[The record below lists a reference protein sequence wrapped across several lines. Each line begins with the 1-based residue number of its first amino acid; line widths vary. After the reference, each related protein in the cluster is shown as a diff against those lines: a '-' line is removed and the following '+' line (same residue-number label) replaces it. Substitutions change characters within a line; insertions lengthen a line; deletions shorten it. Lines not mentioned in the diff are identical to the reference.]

1 MTLPVS
7 GSLQRNVT
15 KALLRSEE
23 QPDKIFTFEYNPTEI
38 SLSHNAEGLADQMG
52 GEKTGDTRFIVS
64 SITTRGS
71 TRLIMS
77 PLTFT
82 GDRIQKIDL
91 LLDWVI
97 EHTQRQPDGALGA
110 GKRERLRFQWG
121 SKGIGFDYQ
130 VELMRFDCTYTRFA
144 RNGRPIRAEIR
155 NLTLHVLDH
164 ADGPAHPGGTSPAL
178 TAAAPA
184 TGVPAGL
191 PAGTKPDPNADPTRV
206 MLKNGGGR

>member
-38 SLSHNAEGLADQMG
+38 SLSHNAEGLSDPMG
-52 GEKTGDTRFIVS
+52 GEKTGNTQFIVS

-82 GDRIQKIDL
+82 GDRIQDIAM
-91 LLDWVI
+91 LLDWVT
-97 EHTQRQPDGALGA
+97 EHTQKRADGTVEM

-164 ADGPAHPGGTSPAL
+164 TDGPTHLGGTSPAL
-178 TAAAPA
+178 TATAPA
-184 TGVPAGL
+184 AGVPAGL
-191 PAGTKPDPNADPTRV
+191 PAGTGPDRNADGIRV
-206 MLKNGGGR
+206 LLKNGGGR

>member
-7 GSLQRNVT
+7 GALQRNVT

-38 SLSHNAEGLADQMG
+38 SLSHNAEGLSDPMG
-52 GEKTGDTRFIVS
+52 GEKTQDTRFIVS
-64 SITTRGS
+64 TITSRGS
-71 TRLIMS
+71 TRLVMS

-82 GDRIQKIDL
+82 GEHIPRIGL
-91 LLDWVI
+91 LLDWVT
-97 EHTQRQPDGALGA
+97 EHTHKRSDGAMEMGR
-110 GKRERLRFQWG
+110 RERLRFQWG
-121 SKGIGFDYQ
+121 SKGTGFDYQ

-155 NLTLHVLDH
+155 NLTLHVLAH
-164 ADGPAHPGGTSPAL
+164 TDGPTSVGGAPPAL
-178 TAAAPA
+178 TAPAPPA
-184 TGVPAGL
+184 GVPAGL
-191 PAGTKPDPNADPTRV
+191 PRDAKPDRNADPTRV